1 MKLDNLTY
9 WKTSGTPDVFTESKG
24 GYQWRVISHGQPYD
38 AGFFQR
44 VEFARPVK
52 RIALSVV
59 AGLHTDGGLMLR
71 VGIDPTG
78 GTNPSGASVKWGGW
92 FGPSNG
98 WAGEDRTLTHS
109 DDMLTNAATVFLR
122 SATGGWPVRSNVS
135 RWCDAQLDVEY
146 LDTTPE
152 PEPPTPPKPPDPPEP
167 DPDTPESIRV
177 LQQAMTLSSQL
188 LEQAGKMTVAIG
200 QVLALFDQKPEV

>member
-1 MKLDNLTY
+1 
-9 WKTSGTPDVFTESKG
+9 VFTETKDGHIWS
-24 GYQWRVISHGQPYD
+24 VISHGKPHD

-78 GTNPSGASVKWGGW
+78 GTNPSGASVKWSGW
-92 FGPSNG
+92 LGPSNG

-109 DDMLTNAATVFLR
+109 MGGLSANAATIFLR
-122 SATGGWPVRSNVS
+122 SATGGWPVRSNVG
-135 RWCDAQLDVEY
+135 RWRGAQIEVEY
-146 LDTTPE
+146 TGQEPE
-152 PEPPTPPKPPDPPEP
+152 PPEPPTPPELPEP

-177 LQQAMTLSSQL
+177 LQQAMALSSQL

>member
-1 MKLDNLTY
+1 MQLTQLTH
-9 WKTSGTPDVFTESKG
+9 WRTSGTPDVFTETRDGHVWS
-24 GYQWRVISHGQPYD
+24 VISHGKPHD

-71 VGIDPTG
+71 LGIDPTG
-78 GTNPSGASVKWGGW
+78 GTNPAGLGIKWSGWL
-92 FGPSNG
+92 GPSNG

-122 SATGGWPVRSNVS
+122 SATGGWPSRSNVS

-146 LDTTPE
+146 LDTAPE
-152 PEPPTPPKPPDPPEP
+152 PEPEPDPPEP